1 MLIACKYEEMYIPQI
16 DDFVYIT
23 DEAYT
28 SQEIIH
34 MVWKF
39 LSFMYHLHWV
49 NNTRPQLPEPR
60 RYILHMNF
68 YFNISGTEHA
78 SNPKF
83 SIRASNRN
91 NIS

>member
-39 LSFMYHLHWV
+39 LSLMSHLHWV
-49 NNTRPQLPEPR
+49 N
-60 RYILHMNF
+60 
-68 YFNISGTEHA
+68 
-78 SNPKF
+78 
-83 SIRASNRN
+83 
-91 NIS
+91 